1 MDEDPKLSIL
11 ELIILSLTIYTIF
24 SIIMQLVFQVSTEM
38 MKLFNL
44 FEWIC
49 SGFFLY
55 EWGYRFKNAKNKLK
69 FTIYNFLDLIAS
81 FPIGFLAG
89 FKALRL
95 LRIFQVIK
103 IFGSISRFKKYL
115 GCNKVHVF
123 KLILFSGFTLLT
135 MISPIMILFFEEE
148 KGNICTMD
156 DCLWYTFTTIT
167 SIGYGNVFCI
177 TPGGRISTVI
187 MTVVGMGLFSLFS
200 GLVINYILTKSREED

>member
-1 MDEDPKLSIL
+1 MDDDPKLNIL
-11 ELIILSLTIYTIF
+11 ELLILSLTIYTVF
-24 SIIMQLVFQVSTEM
+24 SILMQMLFPISTEM
-38 MKLFNL
+38 NKLFNL

-69 FTIYNFLDLIAS
+69 FFFYNLLDLIAS
-81 FPIGFLAG
+81 FPIGFLSG

-95 LRIFQVIK
+95 LKIFQIIK
-103 IFGSISRFKKYL
+103 IFGSVSRFRNYL
-115 GCNKVHVF
+115 NCNKVHVL
-123 KLILFSGFTLLT
+123 KLVLFSGFTLLT
-135 MISPIMILFFEEE
+135 MVSPIMILFFEEGN
-148 KGNICTMD
+148 GNINTAD

-200 GLVINYILTKSREED
+200 GLIINYILTKSKED